1 MKNLIVSIVIGLF
14 VTGNLIGQQ
23 SDEIRFNFDNQY
35 INNPAALSLWGQSEA
50 SVYYQKNF
58 TGVPN
63 APQVFYAGYQTAVP
77 YQGISAGIALIGQ
90 RAGVI
95 QNTAVQLSTSYKIF
109 DLIKYGD
116 YLAGGIGV
124 NFSHLSIASEDIIV
138 SNPQDPIIIQGFN
151 SAISS
156 NINFGVLYSTLRVLD
171 NRRPKTSYQFGASV
185 LRTIPQRLNL
195 TNLDYRE
202 RYYFGGLIGATM
214 PFNEDF
220 SMRGQLELQ
229 FEGSS
234 LWNGILSTEMKF
246 ANMVL
251 AGLSFDKF
259 NTVGL
264 SVGCIIA
271 DLFSDETELRVSLNG
286 NLTFGNLDHYVNSG
300 YGIGIQYRF
309 NGNNYD
315 KF

>member
-1 MKNLIVSIVIGLF
+1 MKNIILSAATVLLALGSLSA
-14 VTGNLIGQQ
+14 QQ

-35 INNPAALSLWGQSEA
+35 IHNPAALSLWGQSEG

-77 YQGISAGIALIGQ
+77 YQGISAGIALTGQ

-95 QNTAVQLSTSYKIF
+95 QNTAVQLSASYKIF
-109 DLIKYGD
+109 DLISNGD

-124 NFSHLSIASEDIIV
+124 NFAHLSIASEDIIV
-138 SNPQDPIIIQGFN
+138 NNPQDPIIIQGFN

-156 NINFGVLYSTLRVLD
+156 NVNFGVLYSSLRVLD
-171 NRRPKTSYQFGASV
+171 KRRPKPSYQIGASV
-185 LRTIPQRLNL
+185 LRTIPQRVNL
-195 TNLDYRE
+195 TNLDYKE
-202 RYYFGGLIGATM
+202 QYYFGGLIGATM
-214 PFNEDF
+214 PFSEDF
-220 SMRGQLELQ
+220 SIRGLLELQ
-229 FEGSS
+229 FEGNRLLNS
-234 LWNGILSTEMKF
+234 ILSSEMKF

-259 NTVGL
+259 NTVGF
-264 SVGCIIA
+264 SIGCVIEN
-271 DLFSDETELRVSLNG
+271 LFSDNSELRVSLNS
-286 NLTFGNLDHYVNSG
+286 NLPFGELDHYVNPG
-300 YGIGIQYRF
+300 YGIGLQYRF
-309 NGNNYD
+309 NGNQYD